1 MKLWEKIFFGAFL
14 FWSVA
19 GFIFTVAQITPG
31 TIADSHLPGWLK
43 DFVEGCIRTGDPL
56 LILLAFANTHL
67 HAARE
72 WTPPVARRWA
82 LIILVC
88 ALGIEMI
95 GVATGFPFGRYAYT
109 DRFGPMVGGVPL
121 TIPLAWH
128 VVVTNAWFSA
138 HWLTRDRSRILIT
151 GLTALICMLYDFV
164 LEPFATGAKQYWLW
178 RGDAIPLQ
186 NYAAWFVLSA
196 LLVWFFAPKCS
207 ERYPSDPRP
216 PAILIATM
224 LIFLAGS
231 W

>member
-1 MKLWEKIFFGAFL
+1 MKLWEKIFLGAFL

-19 GFIFTVAQITPG
+19 GFIFTIGAITPDTVAG
-31 TIADSHLPGWLK
+31 WNLPAWLK
-43 DFVEGCIRTGDPL
+43 HFIDACISTGDPI

-72 WTPPVARRWA
+72 WTAPVARRWA
-82 LIILVC
+82 LIIIVI
-88 ALGIEMI
+88 ALGVEMV
-95 GVATGFPFGRYAYT
+95 GVKTGFPFGHYVYT
-109 DRFGPMVGGVPL
+109 DRFGPMVQGVPL

-138 HWLTRDRSRILIT
+138 HWLTRDRSRLLIT

-186 NYAAWFVLSA
+186 NYAAWFVLGG
-196 LLVWFFAPKCS
+196 LLAGIFAPKS
-207 ERYPSDPRP
+207 AEKYPSDPRP
-216 PAILIATM
+216 VIILAATM